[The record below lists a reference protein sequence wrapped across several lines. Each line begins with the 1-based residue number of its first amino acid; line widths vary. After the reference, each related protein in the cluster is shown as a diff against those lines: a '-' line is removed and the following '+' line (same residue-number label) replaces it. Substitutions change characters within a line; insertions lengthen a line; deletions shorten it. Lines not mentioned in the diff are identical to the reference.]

1 MIGIVGGVGPLAGL
15 DVFKKII
22 EETVVQKDQEH
33 LPVLLMSYPHLI
45 VDRTEYLLGKVDTNP
60 AYALANIIKQLAENG
75 AKVVAIP
82 CNTAHAEPIFLVV
95 EEELKKS
102 NTDVKI
108 LHLVKETVNFIKLSS
123 PDAKVAVLSTTG
135 TRNTG
140 LYKNLLLAARL
151 GVLEPD
157 TDSQHRVHEAIYDKS
172 YGIKAFSSP
181 VKEKALEEIMICMDI
196 LIREGATHFI
206 LGCTELPLA
215 FVEPEYKSIPLI
227 DPNRIIARALIN
239 EIDPEKLKK

>member
-102 NTDVKI
+102 NNPI
-108 LHLVKETVNFIKLSS
+108 
-123 PDAKVAVLSTTG
+123 
-135 TRNTG
+135 
-140 LYKNLLLAARL
+140 
-151 GVLEPD
+151 
-157 TDSQHRVHEAIYDKS
+157 
-172 YGIKAFSSP
+172 
-181 VKEKALEEIMICMDI
+181 
-196 LIREGATHFI
+196 
-206 LGCTELPLA
+206 EL
-215 FVEPEYKSIPLI
+215 K
-227 DPNRIIARALIN
+227 
-239 EIDPEKLKK
+239 